1 MIFSEKLYEIFY
13 KKENSLNIKD
23 FDNFINSSGF

>member
-13 KKENSLNIKD
+13 KKENSLNILEFEK
-23 FDNFINSSGF
+23 FLSS